1 MEIRLT
7 DCAKA
12 EIKRFLHSGQ
22 KNVVKKIEALLSEI
36 KNSPFE
42 GIGKPEALKHE
53 FSGMWS
59 RRVNKEHRILYEVIE
74 DVTFIYSVKG
84 HY

>member
-1 MEIRLT
+1 
-7 DCAKA
+7 
-12 EIKRFLHSGQ
+12 
-22 KNVVKKIEALLSEI
+22 VVKKIEALLSEI